1 MDRQRVTIL
10 GSTGQLGTDL
20 VEILEQDDAFDVR
33 PLSHGE
39 CDCTK
44 PKQVHDVLLKLRPQT
59 VVNCAAYVRVDDC
72 ENDATEAFRV
82 NALGALNVARTCGE
96 LGAFCVYI
104 STDYVFDGVKPTPYV
119 ESDPAFPI
127 NVYGAS
133 KLAGEHLVRQA
144 APRSAVI
151 RMASLFGKSGSRGKG
166 GNFVESII
174 SKARAGESLQVT
186 NDVTMSPTY
195 ARDAAEALAIIIRDG
210 ITGPLHVT
218 NRGAC
223 TWYEF
228 ANEIL
233 ALVGLKNEIVAVASS
248 RTRAA
253 RPKNSS
259 LRSDRLLSL
268 LGYELRPWQDALAA
282 YTREKGYTVTAVT

>member
-1 MDRQRVTIL
+1 MDRQRIIIL

-20 VEILEQDDAFDVR
+20 VEILGREDAFEVR
-33 PLSHGE
+33 PLSHEE

-44 PKQVHDVLLKLRPQT
+44 PKQVREVFLKLHPQI

-72 ENDATEAFRV
+72 ENDAAGAFRV
-82 NALGALNVARTCGE
+82 NALGALNVARACGE
-96 LGAFCVYI
+96 HCALCVYI
-104 STDYVFDGVKPTPYV
+104 STDYVFDGAKPTPYV
-119 ESDPAFPI
+119 ESDAACPV

-144 APRSAVI
+144 APRSAII
-151 RMASLFGKSGSRGKG
+151 RMASLFGKSGARGKG

-174 SKARAGESLQVT
+174 TKAKAGESLEVV
-186 NDVTMSPTY
+186 NDLTMSPTY
-195 ARDAAEALAIIIRDG
+195 ARDAAEALAIILRNEV
-210 ITGPLHVT
+210 TGPLHVT

-233 ALVGLKNEIVAVASS
+233 ALAGLNNQIVAVSSSTNRAS
-248 RTRAA
+248 

-259 LRSDRLLSL
+259 LRSDRLLTL
-268 LGYELRPWQDALAA
+268 LSYELRPWQDALAA
-282 YTREKGYTVTAVT
+282 YTRERGIHSPQ